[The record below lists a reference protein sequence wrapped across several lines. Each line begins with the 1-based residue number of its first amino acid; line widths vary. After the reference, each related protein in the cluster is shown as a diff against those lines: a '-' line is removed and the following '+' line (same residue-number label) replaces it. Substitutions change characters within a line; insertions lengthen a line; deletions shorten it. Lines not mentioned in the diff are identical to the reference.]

1 MLRSLTRDVYEGGCG
16 ADGRGRCWQAGVE
29 VRAGQ
34 AEQWIGVEQ
43 GRGRWGQ
50 GGVKSEEDGQET
62 AVEGKVGSG
71 AAPDRRGATRW
82 TGGCEGEGWG

>member
-34 AEQWIGVEQ
+34 AEQWIGVKQ
-43 GRGRWGQ
+43 GRAGSRALGAGR
-50 GGVKSEEDGQET
+50 SEE
-62 AVEGKVGSG
+62 
-71 AAPDRRGATRW
+71 
-82 TGGCEGEGWG
+82 